1 MADNGHGDGCSTTDN
16 QGSSEGKFG
25 DAASNDFKDNDEG
38 IDGIN
43 KDGSCY
49 GCY

>member
-1 MADNGHGDGCSTTDN
+1 MDVQPVTTR
-16 QGSSEGKFG
+16 EATREKFE

-49 GCY
+49 GCH